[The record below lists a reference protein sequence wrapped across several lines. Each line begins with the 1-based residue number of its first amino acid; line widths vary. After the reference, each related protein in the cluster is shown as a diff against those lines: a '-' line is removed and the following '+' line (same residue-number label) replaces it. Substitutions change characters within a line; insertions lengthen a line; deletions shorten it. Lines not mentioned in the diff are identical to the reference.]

1 MPSTPVTAFIGKGL
15 YAKKNIDKLD
25 LSRKKIGQFKSGD
38 FVGNI
43 YSWIERDGAIYWL
56 FKPIY
61 GNDYLVKHDPYGF
74 KLTNEIRDAIEI
86 EDAKREKEKQDLL
99 KQEKGSISYYIEKY
113 GIWVLGAVL
122 ASVAL
127 KEYIK
132 K

>member
-56 FKPIY
+56 FKPTY

-99 KQEKGSISYYIEKY
+99 KQEKGAISYYIEKY